1 MAAGVSSKLSKSSL
15 QSSRLI
21 ALFVFVVAVALALG
35 VDARRAKGD
44 EAASQ
49 QEASLPT
56 PEQTQKLLE
65 DPSTPRLDER
75 PQTDPQAAQEL
86 PHRDLEPDEALE
98 LADEV
103 FGAELEN
110 TAGIFDELEPTRF
123 LSDYAAVIPSSAL
136 PEALAEGDGDSQ
148 GEGPAQGQVV
158 VESTLPL
165 RTESA
170 DGKEEA
176 VDLTLQSPEGSGGEL
191 QPENPLTNLEIPAQ
205 LGEGIGLPDAGVEIE
220 VVGAPE
226 DQAPSNVERG
236 IRLLPEHRRKHRL
249 HRLADRHRG
258 RDDDP
263 DPQRRSTADH
273 HLPPHAAR
281 GRQLWRPLP
290 EEGRRWS
297 KTAKPWSSSRR
308 RARPTLEGNRCRSR
322 CTSRAPSYR

>member
-21 ALFVFVVAVALALG
+21 ALFVFVVTVALALG
-35 VDARRAKGD
+35 VDARRARGD

-49 QEASLPT
+49 PAAALPT

-86 PHRDLEPDEALE
+86 PHRDLEPGEALE
-98 LADEV
+98 LADQV

-136 PEALAEGDGDSQ
+136 PEPLAEEDGSSQ

-170 DGKEEA
+170 DGNEEA
-176 VDLTLQSPEGSGGEL
+176 VDLTLQSPEGSGEEL
-191 QPENPLTNLEIPAQ
+191 QPKNPLTNLEIPAQ

-220 VVGAPE
+220 ILGAP
-226 DQAPSNVERG
+226 R
-236 IRLLPEHRRKHRL
+236 
-249 HRLADRHRG
+249 
-258 RDDDP
+258 
-263 DPQRRSTADH
+263 T
-273 HLPPHAAR
+273 
-281 GRQLWRPLP
+281 WRP
-290 EEGRRWS
+290 RTS
-297 KTAKPWSSSRR
+297 KGNTPSTRTRPKTPTSSSRR
-308 RARPTLEGNRCRSR
+308 PPPGSR
-322 CTSRAPSYR
+322 R